1 MMKQFSWPKGWS
13 VQTFHDA
20 LLAVRQHR
28 VPDFSADVGLKP
40 DTIRAV
46 VTEMD
51 EQSEQLGHYLFDTHI
66 RPEAWQPAP
75 HIPRMAMESIEKVY
89 VKDFS
94 NPERILK
101 LSAAGQDSE
110 LLLTRACRDCGDV
123 IAITIGTAAAA
134 VRKFGLE
141 GGKYQPPW
149 RCRACKEKKR
159 RSSGFRMPVGAQLQA
174 KAQTRD
180 YKAIEKPAEE
190 ASVE

>member
-1 MMKQFSWPKGWS
+1 MMTQLSWPKGWS

-40 DTIRAV
+40 ETIRKLV
-46 VTEMD
+46 SEM
-51 EQSEQLGHYLFDTHI
+51 EELSSRLGHYLFDTHVKK
-66 RPEAWQPAP
+66 EEWQPAP
-75 HIPRMAMESIEKVY
+75 HVPRIVMESIEKVF

-94 NPERILK
+94 NPERILQ
-101 LSAAGQDSE
+101 LSAAGQDNE

-141 GGKYQPPW
+141 KGKYAPPW

-159 RSSGFRMPVGAQLQA
+159 RSNGLRAPI
-174 KAQTRD
+174 RD
-180 YKAIEKPAEE
+180 ISAHSQNKAIEKPAEE
-190 ASVE
+190 ASTQ